1 MAGGGGLGVRKGSRG
16 YKCELF
22 VSSSSLLSLFFCQA
36 LRVWPWRL
44 GEDGAQTREPCCR
57 LSPPPHIQVFG
68 PLGINAYE
76 CILMPWHLIALA
88 HLFGGLAQFT
98 D

>member
-1 MAGGGGLGVRKGSRG
+1 M
-16 YKCELF
+16 EL
-22 VSSSSLLSLFFCQA
+22 
-36 LRVWPWRL
+36 RL
-44 GEDGAQTREPCCR
+44 GSLAAD
-57 LSPPPHIQVFG
+57 SPPPHIQGFG